1 MGWHGT
7 DVRSFVRG
15 ILDLRSAG
23 KSCLQ
28 TMLGGV
34 GGGGPMTASRDVG
47 GWDRVRSSA
56 TTAVVVIS

>member
-1 MGWHGT
+1 MAWYGRPF
-7 DVRSFVRG
+7 VRSGDPGSAERG
-15 ILDLRSAG
+15 KVLFTDYAW
-23 KSCLQ
+23 
-28 TMLGGV
+28 GG